1 MATQPRRIVLT
12 YEDYAALPDDRN
24 RYELFEGELQ
34 VSPSPGARHQDVV
47 LGLGALLRQHVRQH
61 GLGRVF
67 VAPLDVLL
75 SNITVVQ
82 PDVLFV
88 STVRL
93 ALVEEPFVRGAPD
106 LVVEVISPTS
116 GRADRG
122 VKQQLYAR
130 HGVAHYWL
138 IDPEQRQATAFRLA
152 EGAYEQVASAGGRER
167 FSAPPF
173 ADLAIDLAELWD

>member
-34 VSPSPGARHQDVV
+34 VSPSPGARHQRVV
-47 LGLGALLRQHVRQH
+47 LGLGALLRQHVRARR
-61 GLGRVF
+61 LGEVF
-67 VAPLDVLL
+67 VAPFDVLL

-82 PDVLFV
+82 PDVLYV
-88 STVRL
+88 SADRL
-93 ALVEEPFVRGAPD
+93 TLVEEAFVRGAPD

-130 HGVAHYWL
+130 HGASNYWQ
-138 IDPEQRQATAFRLA
+138 IDPDQRQATAFSLR
-152 EGAYEQVASAGGRER
+152 EGEYEQVAAAGGDER